1 MTKRTV
7 RAALGCLAL
16 MVGLSGCSWTG
27 INSVSLPFT
36 KGRGDDSLTI
46 TVQLENAANLV
57 PNSEVKYDEVTIG
70 SVRKI
75 ELEDWVATLTIGL
88 EEGSH
93 VPADVVASVAQK
105 SLLGAEY
112 LELKDPATRDGQGAT
127 DVLATGDVIA
137 LDRTRRYP
145 ETEEVLT
152 AASMLLN
159 GGGLPQIQTIAKELN
174 AALGGRTDDI
184 KSFMRTV
191 STFTDRLDGQRD
203 NIASVLTQMNRLSKA
218 VTGDKG
224 KVTRILQEIPE
235 GLQVLEDERAEL
247 VRALRAV
254 AGFGT
259 TAHEVIGDT
268 KVAFQENLAH
278 LRRITKTLADHGDKL
293 AKSVDGVTYPFNMRD
308 AGNVIYGDYM
318 NLITE
323 IEVSAQDLT
332 NHWLGGTPLD
342 GLLPA
347 LLGGSP
353 TGPAADASD
362 PLAEDPLDGL
372 LGTVEGILPDLTG
385 SASSGKDA
393 RSSGSS
399 GTSGNGTPTPSPGGK
414 DVLSSLLNG
423 LLGGGR

>member
-7 RAALGCLAL
+7 RAALGSVAL

-36 KGRGDDSLTI
+36 KGRGDDGVTV

-75 ELEDWVATLTIGL
+75 ELKDWVATLTIGL
-88 EEGSH
+88 EKDSG

-112 LELKDPATRDGQGAT
+112 LELKDPPRTEGAATADL
-127 DVLATGDVIA
+127 LATGDVIA

-174 AALGGRTDDI
+174 AALGGRTGDI

-191 STFTDRLDGQRD
+191 SNFTERLDGQRD

-224 KVTRILQEIPE
+224 KVTRILEEIPE
-235 GLQVLEDERAEL
+235 GLRVLEEERAEL
-247 VRALRAV
+247 VRALRSV
-254 AGFGT
+254 ATFGT

-268 KVAFQENLAH
+268 KVAFEQNLAH
-278 LRRITKTLADHGDKL
+278 LRRITKSLADHGDKL

-323 IEVSAQDLT
+323 IEVSAGNLA

-353 TGPAADASD
+353 TGTAADASD
-362 PLAEDPLDGL
+362 PLAEDPLEGL
-372 LGTVEGILPDLTG
+372 LGTVEGVVPDLT
-385 SASSGKDA
+385 ARDSSGKDTKGSD
-393 RSSGSS
+393 SSGSS
-399 GTSGNGTPTPSPGGK
+399 TNGDPAPSSGGK
-414 DVLSSLLNG
+414 DLLSDLLNG